1 MTSKG
6 ELSQKVSKN
15 DVFQQI
21 EGFNSS
27 NGFRDKTVL
36 KAKKSNSSC
45 DLTST
50 ISKKCGFDGNHPD
63 SQALNAML
71 EINSVYFNHA
81 AGKYIY
87 NILIIKLIVLHN
99 IHHHWRFSPKI

>member
-1 MTSKG
+1 MTSNG
-6 ELSQKVSKN
+6 ESPQQVSKN
-15 DVFQQI
+15 HGFQQI

-36 KAKKSNSSC
+36 KAQKSNSSC

-50 ISKKCGFDGNHPD
+50 ISKKCVFDDNHPD

-81 AGKYIY
+81 AGKYIQY
-87 NILIIKLIVLHN
+87 SHYKNN
-99 IHHHWRFSPKI
+99 YFT